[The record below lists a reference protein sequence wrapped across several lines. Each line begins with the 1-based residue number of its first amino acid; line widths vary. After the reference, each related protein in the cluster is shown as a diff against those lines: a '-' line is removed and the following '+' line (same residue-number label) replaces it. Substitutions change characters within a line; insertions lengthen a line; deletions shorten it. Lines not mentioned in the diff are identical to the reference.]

1 MVLEQILRIES
12 ILKSTIAYVFAKN
25 HTDGDYLNKNNFNA
39 NFVEKR
45 KYDDSIIF
53 TTDKVINELGDCL
66 SEQIDKKSK
75 MICHYQQ
82 KYNRV
87 PIWVFVNVLT
97 LGLVSKLYAIMQ
109 QHDQVEVCKQ
119 ISYLLGIELF
129 PYDLTKYLVN
139 LVYIRN
145 LCAHNQR
152 LYDLKTNMQLSTKS
166 KFMKELGLS
175 KQPKGIFL
183 LLIIIRNLSR
193 KEEFNNFFLKFIE
206 NINYLREGISS
217 IDTEGIIKKMGLIEK
232 DKWFKLY
239 LP

>member
-1 MVLEQILRIES
+1 M
-12 ILKSTIAYVFAKN
+12 
-25 HTDGDYLNKNNFNA
+25 
-39 NFVEKR
+39 
-45 KYDDSIIF
+45 
-53 TTDKVINELGDCL
+53 
-66 SEQIDKKSK
+66 
-75 MICHYQQ
+75 
-82 KYNRV
+82 
-87 PIWVFVNVLT
+87 
-97 LGLVSKLYAIMQ
+97 
-109 QHDQVEVCKQ
+109 
-119 ISYLLGIELF
+119 
-129 PYDLTKYLVN
+129 
-139 LVYIRN
+139 YIRN

-166 KFMKELGLS
+166 KFMKELGLV